1 MISIFIDTSL
11 SNVSI
16 SIIKDNKILSLIEK
30 NIPNAHSIYT
40 TSFLDKALKES
51 GVSPYEVDNIYVING
66 PGSFTGLRIGVT
78 IAKTYGYLIKKDLTP
93 VSSLKSYALST
104 DLPFPIMSIIPA
116 NKTHYYIGIYN
127 DHYEPIIKEEFA
139 SHDTIKE
146 LIDTYHPSLVGPDST
161 ILGDY
166 QINKVS
172 LNILNIINYYKDKE
186 KVNYFKLVP
195 NYLKLPQAIEDKNK

>member
-1 MISIFIDTSL
+1 
-11 SNVSI
+11 
-16 SIIKDNKILSLIEK
+16 
-30 NIPNAHSIYT
+30 
-40 TSFLDKALKES
+40 
-51 GVSPYEVDNIYVING
+51 
-66 PGSFTGLRIGVT
+66 
-78 IAKTYGYLIKKDLTP
+78 
-93 VSSLKSYALST
+93 
-104 DLPFPIMSIIPA
+104 MSIIPA
-116 NKTHYYIGIYN
+116 NKTHYYIGIYI
-127 DHYEPIIKEEFA
+127 DHYEPIVKEEFA

-172 LNILNIINYYKDKE
+172 LNILNIINYYQDKE